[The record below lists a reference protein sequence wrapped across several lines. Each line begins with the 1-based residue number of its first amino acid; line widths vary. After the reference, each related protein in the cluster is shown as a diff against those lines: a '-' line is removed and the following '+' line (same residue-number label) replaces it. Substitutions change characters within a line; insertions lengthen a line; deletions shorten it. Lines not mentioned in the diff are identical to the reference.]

1 MTSELRRIKELDYL
15 KGVLILLVISFHLV
29 YFEQLHP
36 FAKQVVYTFHM
47 PGFLL
52 ISGYLMNVS
61 KPPKDFLR
69 TLLWLA
75 IPYIIMES
83 GYIVMASL
91 LPINEHIDHL
101 TPAVFLDRLLLH
113 PLGPYWYL
121 HTLIICGAIYK
132 TLSNSP
138 LKGEKQ
144 SLPNVNPSPLRGGW
158 VGSVF
163 IIGLAYFAVF
173 YVLNTFLPLKGVG
186 GSFSFSSALYFLAGA
201 AIRQSGTEFLTF
213 FRPTWVAVVA
223 FALLVFFSVNPNQA
237 SIYGAL
243 IAYTAISSLLWLY
256 KAPSPLPLWGSA
268 SEEGTAALKHSPKGG
283 AGRGLLCFLGRNSL
297 VLYIFSPIFTLL
309 CKRFVPYLQFDP
321 TGLIFLMVS
330 LVCCVGG
337 SLLIAWLMDKT
348 GTSKY
353 FFGRKAIY
361 SP

>member
-121 HTLIICGAIYK
+121 HTLIICGAIYY
-132 TLSNSP
+132 SIQNS
-138 LKGEKQ
+138 KFKIQ
-144 SLPNVNPSPLRGGW
+144 NSLWGRLVEG
-158 VGSVF
+158 F

-173 YVLNTFLPLKGVG
+173 YVLNTLLPLKGVG

-201 AIRQSGTEFLTF
+201 AIRQSGTEFLSF

-297 VLYIFSPIFTLL
+297 VLYIFSPIFTIL